1 MRVPFTL
8 SLYIGRHFLIAFAI
22 AMGVILS
29 IIGLIELVELIRR
42 ASHKEDTVP
51 FRIILEMALMKMPN
65 TAESIL
71 PFGVLIGAMVALA
84 RLSKSSELVV
94 ARASGVSVWQ
104 FLMPT
109 LAMALMI
116 GVFFVGVFN
125 PLSSAMVARFEM
137 LEGKYITN
145 RPSVLSISPSGLWL
159 RQVETSDVQFQ
170 DKLVREYII
179 HAQRISQQDMSL
191 SDVIIFV
198 FGPEHRFIGRIDAP
212 HAVLLPGH
220 WLIRDAMLSSP
231 GLPLERNAAYHLNTE
246 LSINEIK
253 ESFAEPKT
261 LSFWQL
267 PRFIDTLEKAGF
279 SALRHRLHFNTLLAT
294 PFMLCAMVFIAAI
307 FSLRHHR
314 RSGAGMLIAAG
325 ILSGFV
331 VYFVSNIVYAL
342 GFSGGIPVGLAA
354 WTPPLVASMIGTAFL
369 LHYEDG

>member
-1 MRVPFTL
+1 MRVPVTL
-8 SLYIGRHFLIAFAI
+8 SLYIGRHFVLAFAI
-22 AMGVILS
+22 AMLVILS
-29 IIGLIELVELIRR
+29 ITGLIELVELIRR
-42 ASHKEDTVP
+42 ASHKEYAIP
-51 FRIILEMALMKMPN
+51 FRIILEMAIMKIPY
-65 TAESIL
+65 TAEKVL
-71 PFGVLIGAMVALA
+71 PFAVLIGAMVSLA

-104 FLMPT
+104 FLMPSLLGA
-109 LAMALMI
+109 LAIGAFFMA
-116 GVFFVGVFN
+116 VFN
-125 PLSSAMVARFEM
+125 PISSAMLSRFEM

-145 RPSVLSISPSGLWL
+145 RPSVLSVSPSGLWL
-159 RQVETSDVQFQ
+159 RQVESSEVLFR
-170 DKLVREYII
+170 DKVVHEYII

-191 SDVIIFV
+191 SHVIIFV

-212 HAVLLPGH
+212 HAVLMDGH
-220 WLIRDAMLSSP
+220 WQIRDALLSAP
-231 GLPLERNAAYHLNTE
+231 GLPLERSASYQLNTD
-246 LSINEIK
+246 LSIDEIK

-314 RSGAGMLIAAG
+314 RGGAGTLIAFG

-342 GFSGGIPVGLAA
+342 GFSGGIPVALAA